1 MDLSFY
7 RYCYVRLASL
17 KGCLLAGRFLFCK
30 DGTRTKRG
38 QQVDHMNSHG
48 PTQAITY
55 VNLLRQVAS
64 SRSSVLLLF
73 SFFRGLI
80 RTLHR
85 PLCLMTTMM
94 RSHLLSP
101 LLPRKCYLRF
111 CFPREWYHPN
121 LHTCILCISRSNQ
134 VRFAQDTVG
143 LFPLRGLL
151 FFLVF
156 GCRLSLDSNHGICL
170 DRGYFG
176 SFSLGISK

>member
-7 RYCYVRLASL
+7 RYCYVRIASL
-17 KGCLLAGRFLFCK
+17 KECLPAGRFLFCK
-30 DGTRTKRG
+30 GGTRTKRG
-38 QQVDHMNSHG
+38 QQTNSHS

-55 VNLLRQVAS
+55 VSLLRQVVS
-64 SRSSVLLLF
+64 SRGSALLLF
-73 SFFRGLI
+73 SLFRGLI

-101 LLPRKCYLRF
+101 LLPRKCHLRF

-121 LHTCILCISRSNQ
+121 LHSCILCVSRSNQ

-143 LFPLRGLL
+143 LFRLRGLL

-156 GCRLSLDSNHGICL
+156 GYRLSLDSNHGICL

-176 SFSLGISK
+176 SFSLAISK